1 MMMTTTAARA
11 DEQVTIT
18 ATNSDISQ
26 GLDLRV
32 VAKIFAEAKNLEE
45 FESKLNN
52 PETQFCNLDLN
63 GDGEVDYI
71 RVVETGEGS
80 NRLIILQAVL
90 AQDIYQDIASIYVEK
105 DEATSQ
111 VKVEIVGDEYI
122 YGTNYVIV
130 PVFYHRPYI
139 YDWFW
144 DPYWYSW
151 RSPYY
156 WGYYPAY
163 WRPWAPVYVDVYRH
177 HCYDYCGVRPV
188 CSYRNTREVSVR
200 AQQALAAQQ
209 VHRQVGATHYTSQR
223 AARAQE
229 VSANRS
235 QQAQAVQKVSQ
246 ENRTQ
251 QVSHATRAQR
261 VQSQEART
269 QQARTFGSANTQV
282 ARAQQSQQTQK
293 VQQTQQGQQRAQQT
307 QQVQRSQQTQ
317 RVQQSATQ
325 QQRVQQTAQV
335 QKVQQTQQTQRAQ
348 QSTQRSSTAL
358 QSSAQQR
365 VSTSNGF
372 SGSSFQGGSS
382 RGGYSG
388 GGGFS
393 GGSVGG
399 GGGGGRAP
407 RR

>member
-1 MMMTTTAARA
+1 MKRCFLWLAAFMMMTTTAARA

-45 FESKLNN
+45 FEKKLNN

-111 VKVEIVGDEYI
+111 VKVEIVGDEYL

-144 DPYWYSW
+144 NPYWYSW
-151 RSPYY
+151 HSPYY

-163 WRPWAPVYVDVYRH
+163 WRPWAPVYVDAYRH
-177 HCYDYCGVRPV
+177 HCYDYCAVRPV

-209 VHRQVGATHYTSQR
+209 VHRQTGATHYNAQR

-229 VSANRS
+229 VSANRA

-251 QVSHATRAQR
+251 VSQATRAQR
-261 VQSQEART
+261 VQSQDVRA
-269 QQARTFGSANTQV
+269 QQVQKVQQT
-282 ARAQQSQQTQK
+282 QQSQQTQK
-293 VQQTQQGQQRAQQT
+293 VQQTQ
-307 QQVQRSQQTQ
+307 
-317 RVQQSATQ
+317 RVQQSAVQ
-325 QQRVQQTAQV
+325 QQRVQQSAQV
-335 QKVQQTQQTQRAQ
+335 QKVQQSQSQQRAQ
-348 QSTQRSSTAL
+348 QSTQRNTSAL

-365 VSTSNGF
+365 VNSSNSF
-372 SGSSFQGGSS
+372 SGSNFSSGAS
-382 RGGYSG
+382 RGGYTGG

-393 GGSVGG
+393 GGSGG
-399 GGGGGRAP
+399 SGGGGGRAP